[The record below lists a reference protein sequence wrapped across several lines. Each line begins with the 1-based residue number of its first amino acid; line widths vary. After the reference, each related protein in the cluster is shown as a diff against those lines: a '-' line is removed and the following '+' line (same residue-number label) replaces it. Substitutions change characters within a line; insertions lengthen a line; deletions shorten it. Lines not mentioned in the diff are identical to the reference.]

1 MFVVGVSGVARSGKN
16 LFCDLIIEELAKH
29 GYSAKQFALANALKR
44 DCENFLKN
52 QCDLDV
58 YTDNTQQKTL
68 FREFLVWYGDL
79 RRKQTNGRH
88 WIETMDD
95 TISRYTGDI
104 ALVSDVRYAHYA
116 NDELT
121 WVTHEHEG
129 LLVHLRRYERSST
142 AVIDSDGNVQM
153 NFVQPPNEHE
163 RINDPKLREGAHF
176 QLNWPTVEDPRK
188 SLEIMNMVN
197 EVTTEIIELVN
208 K

>member
-16 LFCDLIIEELAKH
+16 LFCDLIIEELANQ
-29 GYSAKQFALANALKR
+29 GYTAKQFALANALKR

-58 YTDNTQQKTL
+58 YTDNTHQKTL

-95 TISRYTGDI
+95 TISQYTGDV
-104 ALVSDVRYAHYA
+104 ALISDVRYAHYA

-129 LLVHLRRYERSST
+129 LLIHLRRYEKSSS
-142 AVIDSDGNVQM
+142 AVIEADGTIKFDYVK
-153 NFVQPPNEHE
+153 PPNEHE

-176 QLNWPTVEDPRK
+176 QLDWPTVENPFDN
-188 SLEIMNMVN
+188 LEIRAMIND
-197 EVTTEIIELVN
+197 VTTEIIELIN

>member
-16 LFCDLIIEELAKH
+16 LFCDLIIEELANQ
-29 GYSAKQFALANALKR
+29 GYTAKQFALANALKR

-58 YTDNTQQKTL
+58 YTDNTHQKTL

-88 WIETMDD
+88 WIETMND
-95 TISRYTGDI
+95 TISQYTGDV
-104 ALVSDVRYAHYA
+104 ALISDVRYAHYA

-142 AVIDSDGNVQM
+142 AVIDADGNVQM
-153 NFVQPPNEHE
+153 NYVQPPNEHE

>member
-16 LFCDLIIEELAKH
+16 LFCDLIIEELAKQ
-29 GYSAKQFALANALKR
+29 GYIAKQFALANALKR

-129 LLVHLRRYERSST
+129 LLVHLRRYEKSSS
-142 AVIDSDGNVQM
+142 AVIEADGTVK
-153 NFVQPPNEHE
+153 FDYVKPPNEHE

-176 QLNWPTVEDPRK
+176 QLDWPTVEDPRK

>member
-16 LFCDLIIEELAKH
+16 LFCDMVIKELANQ
-29 GYSAKQFALANALKR
+29 GYTSKQFALADALKR
-44 DCENFLKN
+44 DCEHFLRT
-52 QCDLDV
+52 QCNLDV
-58 YTDNTQQKTL
+58 YSDNTQQKTL

-95 TISRYTGDI
+95 TISQYTGDV
-104 ALVSDVRYAHYA
+104 ALISDVRYAHYT

-129 LLVHLRRYERSST
+129 LLVHLRRYEKSSS
-142 AVIDSDGNVQM
+142 AVIEADGTIKFDYVK
-153 NFVQPPNEHE
+153 PPNEHE

-176 QLNWPTVEDPRK
+176 QLDWPTVENPFDN
-188 SLEIMNMVN
+188 LEIRAMV
-197 EVTTEIIELVN
+197 EDVTTEIIELVN